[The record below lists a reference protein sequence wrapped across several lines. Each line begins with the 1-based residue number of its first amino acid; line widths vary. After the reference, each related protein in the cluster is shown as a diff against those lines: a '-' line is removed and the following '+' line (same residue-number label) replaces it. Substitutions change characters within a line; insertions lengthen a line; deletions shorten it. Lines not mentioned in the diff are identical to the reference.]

1 MGRPTPQPSLEAPG
15 LPVTR
20 DAEPGPIGA
29 QRTAP
34 CLPLRVLFVSD
45 VRFLREGLPEIL
57 HQQSELAI
65 AWVAEDQNQALELIL
80 AAHPDA
86 VLLDTALPSGFDAV
100 ASIVAAAP
108 EIPVIALAMVEAE
121 HEILTWAEA
130 GIAGFVPRSAS
141 ISDVIRT
148 VSLAVRGE
156 QICSARVAG
165 SMIRRLR
172 QLAILTRD
180 ERYGPVVGRLTARE
194 QEIAEL
200 IVHGLSNKLIARHL
214 HIALPTVKCHVHNI
228 LDKLKLQ
235 RRGNVALWIR
245 QRVNRVGVIVL
256 ETVTADLVT
265 LTPAEYLL

>member
-1 MGRPTPQPSLEAPG
+1 MGRPTPQPSLEASG

-20 DAEPGPIGA
+20 ESEPGPIGA

-80 AAHPDA
+80 AVHPDA
-86 VLLDTALPSGFDAV
+86 VLLDTALPSGFDVV

-108 EIPVIALAMVEAE
+108 DIPIIALAMVEAE

-141 ISDVIRT
+141 ISDIIRT

-172 QLAILTRD
+172 QLAVLTRD
-180 ERYGPVVGRLTARE
+180 EHYGPGVGRLTVRE

-200 IVHGLSNKLIARHL
+200 IAHGLSNKLIARRL
-214 HIALPTVKCHVHNI
+214 HIALATVKCHVHNI

-245 QRVNRVGVIVL
+245 QRVNGVVSIATEIV
-256 ETVTADLVT
+256 AANSVT
-265 LTPAEYLL
+265 LMPAEYLL

>member
-1 MGRPTPQPSLEAPG
+1 MGGPTPQVSLETPG
-15 LPVTR
+15 LPATR
-20 DAEPGPIGA
+20 DTGPGPIGA

-57 HQQSELAI
+57 HQQSELVI

-80 AAHPDA
+80 AVHPDA
-86 VLLDTALPSGFDAV
+86 VLLDTALPSGLDAV
-100 ASIVAAAP
+100 ANMVAAAP
-108 EIPVIALAMVEAE
+108 DIPVIALAMVEAE

-141 ISDVIRT
+141 VSDIIRT

-156 QICSARVAG
+156 QNCSARVAG

-172 QLAILTRD
+172 QLAVLTRK
-180 ERYGPVVGRLTARE
+180 ERYCPVVGRLTARE
-194 QEIAEL
+194 EEIAEL
-200 IVHGLSNKLIARHL
+200 ITQGLSNKLIARHL
-214 HIALPTVKCHVHNI
+214 HIAVATVKCHVHNI

-235 RRGNVALWIR
+235 RRGNVAFWTR
-245 QRVNRVGVIVL
+245 QRVNRVVSIAMEIVA
-256 ETVTADLVT
+256 ADLVT
-265 LTPAEYLL
+265 LMPVEYLL

>member
-1 MGRPTPQPSLEAPG
+1 MGDPTPQASLEAPG
-15 LPVTR
+15 PPATC
-20 DAEPGPIGA
+20 DSEPGPIVA

-65 AWVAEDQNQALELIL
+65 AWVAEDQNKALELIL
-80 AAHPDA
+80 AVHPDA
-86 VLLDTALPSGFDAV
+86 VLLDTALPSGIDTV
-100 ASIVAAAP
+100 ASIIAAAP
-108 EIPVIALAMVEAE
+108 NIPVIALAMVEAE
-121 HEILTWAEA
+121 HEILSWAEA

-141 ISDVIRT
+141 ISDIVKT

-172 QLAILTRD
+172 QLAVLTRE
-180 ERYGPVVGRLTARE
+180 ERYSPVVGRLTARE
-194 QEIAEL
+194 QKIAEL
-200 IVHGLSNKLIARHL
+200 IAQGLSNKPIARRL
-214 HIALPTVKCHVHNI
+214 HIEVATVKCHVHNI

-245 QRVNRVGVIVL
+245 QQVNRVVSIAI
-256 ETVTADLVT
+256 ETMAAASVTWM
-265 LTPAEYLL
+265 PAEYLL